1 MLSIPG
7 VATQTLLYE
16 SANSL
21 VYRAIREADN
31 QPIILKLL
39 KESYPTPQELV
50 RYRTEY
56 RITQELKQPGV
67 VRVYD
72 LQKYQNSLVM
82 FVEDFGGESLTI
94 WMQQRKFTLEEF
106 LLLAIATTEILG
118 QIHSANIIHKDINPS
133 NIVYNP
139 ETKQLKIIDFGIS
152 TQLTRETPILKNPGV
167 LEGTLAYISPE
178 QTGRMNR
185 ALDYRSDFYSLGVT
199 FYELLTGKLPFE
211 TEDTLELVHC
221 HIARQPI
228 PPQEI
233 APRIPLILSQIV
245 SKLMAKN
252 AENRYQTTGG
262 IKHDL
267 EMCLVQL
274 QETDSIEEFD
284 LGTRDITDRFLI
296 PEKLYGRETE
306 VAQLLAAFERVS
318 TGSAEMM
325 LVAGFSGIGKTSV
338 VNEVHKPIARQ
349 RGYFIKGKYD
359 QFGRNIP
366 FSAFVQAFRE
376 LMGQLLSESDA
387 QLQTWKTRILTAVG
401 DSGQV
406 LIEVI
411 PELERIIGPQSPALE
426 LSGSAAQNRFNLLME
441 KFVQVFTTAEHPLV
455 MFLDD
460 LQWADSASLKL
471 LQLLMQDR
479 GHLLVLGAYRDNEVS
494 AAHPFMLT
502 VDEII
507 KSGAVVNTITLQ
519 PLSLA
524 DLNQLVADTLI
535 CDLSLAGP
543 LTELVY
549 QKTKGNPFFSTQ
561 FLKALYEDGQIIFDP
576 PVSPLSKG
584 GSKGGWQCDIARVTF
599 ADASDV
605 VEFMAVQ
612 LQKLPAPTQEVLKL
626 AACIGAQFDLDT
638 LAIVSEELPE
648 QTASALWRALQ
659 EELILP
665 ITEGYKC
672 FIPTD
677 DRSHTE
683 SITNPTYRFLHDRVQ
698 QAAYSLIPEEKKQ
711 ATHLLIGQLLL
722 QNSSNIEQDE
732 KKFEIVRHL
741 NHGKDLITQ
750 PSERQALAE
759 LNLVTGRKAKTS
771 NAYAAATVYLQTAMG
786 LLTTDCWKN
795 QYELTLNIYIATA
808 EAEYL
813 NLNFKESLNLAELA
827 LNQANSLLEKL
838 KIYELKMQI
847 HMAKLEMVTAVDIG
861 LEVLEKLTI
870 SLLEIEVDKQ
880 LIIDLPN
887 LEDLDNLPVM
897 TDPYKLAAMQILK
910 SLCAPVFMARPEIFP
925 QIIITMINLCLKY
938 GDSAIS
944 SFAYGF
950 YGLLLVG
957 LGQLDRG
964 YQAGLIAL
972 KLLNKFKDKELKA
985 KVYNLFNANI
995 RTWKEHARNSVDPLR
1010 QGVESGLE
1018 VGDLEWA
1025 GYCAANLCSYLFFT
1039 ENNLEAAVQQ
1049 QGVYVDLCINIKQEI
1064 SIHFSQVWRQLG
1076 LNLQLQAADSLLLS
1090 GESFD
1095 EEKNLS
1101 RIIAAKSGTVLF
1113 MFYVAKTILVYLLG
1127 DSSQALKNVALA
1139 QEQAGQAFGFMQVVV
1154 LNFYHSLILLKRY
1167 AEVTLDEQKNY
1178 WKQVNV
1184 NQEKMKF
1191 WAESAPEV
1199 NHHRYELIEAEKAR
1213 VLGINWQALELYER
1227 AIQLAKKNHLL
1238 NEEALANELA
1248 AKFYI
1253 ERGKEK
1259 IAQTYMIEA
1268 YYCYVQWGATA
1279 KVKDLETRYPQLL
1292 KPIQPRNK
1300 NTQTTARVTTGS
1312 EFNLDITTVMKASQA
1327 ISGEIMLDKLMS
1339 SLMKILIES
1348 AGAQRGYLILSSQ
1361 EKLLIEAEGTINSQQ
1376 VTVLQSIPV
1385 ETC

>member
-1 MLSIPG
+1 M
-7 VATQTLLYE
+7 
-16 SANSL
+16 
-21 VYRAIREADN
+21 
-31 QPIILKLL
+31 
-39 KESYPTPQELV
+39 
-50 RYRTEY
+50 
-56 RITQELKQPGV
+56 
-67 VRVYD
+67 
-72 LQKYQNSLVM
+72 
-82 FVEDFGGESLTI
+82 
-94 WMQQRKFTLEEF
+94 
-106 LLLAIATTEILG
+106 
-118 QIHSANIIHKDINPS
+118 
-133 NIVYNP
+133 
-139 ETKQLKIIDFGIS
+139 
-152 TQLTRETPILKNPGV
+152 
-167 LEGTLAYISPE
+167 
-178 QTGRMNR
+178 
-185 ALDYRSDFYSLGVT
+185 
-199 FYELLTGKLPFE
+199 
-211 TEDTLELVHC
+211 
-221 HIARQPI
+221 
-228 PPQEI
+228 
-233 APRIPLILSQIV
+233 
-245 SKLMAKN
+245 
-252 AENRYQTTGG
+252 
-262 IKHDL
+262 
-267 EMCLVQL
+267 
-274 QETDSIEEFD
+274 
-284 LGTRDITDRFLI
+284 
-296 PEKLYGRETE
+296 
-306 VAQLLAAFERVS
+306 
-318 TGSAEMM
+318 
-325 LVAGFSGIGKTSV
+325 
-338 VNEVHKPIARQ
+338 
-349 RGYFIKGKYD
+349 
-359 QFGRNIP
+359 
-366 FSAFVQAFRE
+366 
-376 LMGQLLSESDA
+376 
-387 QLQTWKTRILTAVG
+387 
-401 DSGQV
+401 
-406 LIEVI
+406 
-411 PELERIIGPQSPALE
+411 
-426 LSGSAAQNRFNLLME
+426 
-441 KFVQVFTTAEHPLV
+441 
-455 MFLDD
+455 
-460 LQWADSASLKL
+460 
-471 LQLLMQDR
+471 
-479 GHLLVLGAYRDNEVS
+479 
-494 AAHPFMLT
+494 
-502 VDEII
+502 
-507 KSGAVVNTITLQ
+507 
-519 PLSLA
+519 
-524 DLNQLVADTLI
+524 
-535 CDLSLAGP
+535 
-543 LTELVY
+543 TELVY

-741 NHGKDLITQ
+741 NQGKDLITQ

-786 LLTTDCWKN
+786 LLTTDSWKN

-1076 LNLQLQAADSLLLS
+1076 LNLQLEAADCLLLS

-1127 DSSQALKNVALA
+1127 DSSLALKNVALA

-1178 WKQVNV
+1178 WEQVNV

-1292 KPIQPRNK
+1292 KPIQPRTK
-1300 NTQTTARVTTGS
+1300 NTKTTARVTTGS

-1339 SLMKILIES
+1339 SLMKIWIES

-1385 ETC
+1385 ETCQELSSAIVNYVAALKKAWY